1 VADLG
6 WENAFANAIFILHF
20 ELDVLP
26 VLLPPFFL
34 EGQLFFL
41 LA

>member
-1 VADLG
+1 VAHLG
-6 WENAFANAIFILHF
+6 WVNEFASAIFILHF

-26 VLLPPFFL
+26 VHLP
-34 EGQLFFL
+34 LFFRGAWFFV